1 MLVGRWGIAVGLS
14 LMFALTPSFGP
25 HRVLIAAGMALGSCV
40 QSAVLQRVIHR
51 TGALPRICTVSDHA
65 FVAVAA
71 IVAPPTLPWGL
82 IVLAIT
88 IPLSVIA
95 YGRAFSYQ
103 LLAASTP
110 VFLAIGLWR
119 NPELW
124 PIGLAIFTIAGAGSC
139 SLVGFAS
146 EEERRVRDRYGDILD
161 QLQVV
166 VFESPGIGQPL
177 SYVNDHVANVLG
189 FTHSDWVRPEWWES
203 RLHPDDHEAWLESN
217 RQSIAGQSHQATY
230 RMFAE
235 DGRVVHFLEITRI
248 LPAEKGTTKI
258 RGVLVDISR
267 QAVAEAQASTLG
279 LFVDQIPLAMQILKI
294 KDPDRLDGIRLIAAN
309 RAACENVD
317 ATLDE
322 LVAAWPRRYAVI
334 DNQPGNLEAFAEVRR
349 TGRSLLN
356 HERSWIDRNGSDR
369 RVNIEAFALGGD
381 YVGVSYEDI
390 TDRANAEEALRHQ
403 ANHDALTGLPS
414 RALLTVELDAAL
426 RRSEEWGERGAL
438 LMMDLNQFK
447 EVNDSLG
454 HHHGDRL
461 LVELGGRLKDLA
473 AEEHLIAR
481 LGGDEFAMILAN
493 GSPREALE
501 IAGRI
506 GRRFAE
512 PIVID
517 GVTLQTNVSVG
528 IALYPEH
535 AADGDGLM
543 QRADAAMYRAK
554 TGGTG
559 VALYTPEQSSAGV
572 RRLQLLSDLRTA
584 VTNDELLLHYQP
596 RVLFESGEI
605 EGVEALVRW
614 NHPTLGML
622 PPDEFIGLAE
632 VSGLIQELTQFVIR
646 RAVADAATFRSLG
659 HDLPVAV
666 NLSVRNLYSPD
677 LVEGILTSLT
687 RHQLPS
693 SSLRV
698 ELTESEIMDDPSV
711 AMQVLQRLRSEGVE
725 VSIDDFGTGYSSLSY
740 LRDLPIDEI
749 KIDRSFV
756 ADITGGDDVVV
767 RSIIDLGHALGVAV
781 VGEGVETVQ
790 QWDHLRR
797 LGCDI
802 AQGYLISRPLP
813 FDALQRFLDDRRE
826 FGTPPHLAGGS
837 VADPSATLGAP
848 VTRG

>member
-1 MLVGRWGIAVGLS
+1 MLIGRWVLGVTLFGIIAIAP
-14 LMFALTPSFGP
+14 MFGP
-25 HRVLIAAGMALGSCV
+25 HRLWFATVFAMATAVQNLALGRIVAATGRMPWGMAAFDHALACAAGLMIPQTL
-40 QSAVLQRVIHR
+40 IW
-51 TGALPRICTVSDHA
+51 
-65 FVAVAA
+65 A
-71 IVAPPTLPWGL
+71 IMVN
-82 IVLAIT
+82 
-88 IPLSVIA
+88 
-95 YGRAFSYQ
+95 
-103 LLAASTP
+103 
-110 VFLAIGLWR
+110 AIGLPVTVISHGR
-119 NPELW
+119 RFALGLLAVSVPAYVTVGLVTGADLW
-124 PIGLAIFTIAGAGSC
+124 PIAVGVFVVAGLGNCG
-139 SLVGFAS
+139 LVGDAA
-146 EEERRVRDRYGDILD
+146 EEERSVRARYSDILD

-166 VFESPGIGQPL
+166 VFESPGIGQQL
-177 SYVNDHVANVLG
+177 SYVNDHVGKMLG
-189 FTHSDWVRPEWWES
+189 FTRTEWLDPAWWES
-203 RLHPDDHEAWLESN
+203 RLHPDDHAAWAESN
-217 RQSIAGQSHQATY
+217 VQSIAGVSHQATY
-230 RMFAE
+230 RMYAE
-235 DGRVVHFLEITRI
+235 DGRLVHILEITRV
-248 LPAEKGTTKI
+248 LQVGSGRTKI
-258 RGVLVDISR
+258 RGVLVDVSR
-267 QAVAEAQASTLG
+267 QALAEAEASQLSM
-279 LFVDQIPLAMQILKI
+279 FVDQIPLALQILEI
-294 KDPDRLDGIRLIAAN
+294 TDPDDVAAIRMVAAN
-309 RAACENVD
+309 RVACENVD
-317 ATLDE
+317 ATLEE
-322 LVAAWPRRYAVI
+322 LVQEWPRRYAVV
-334 DNQPGNLEAFAEVRR
+334 DSQPGNLEAFAEVRR
-349 TGRSLLN
+349 TGTSLTK
-356 HERSWIDRNGSDR
+356 HERSWVDRDGRDR

-390 TDRANAEEALRHQ
+390 TERANAEKALRHQ

-414 RALLTVELDAAL
+414 RAFLAQRLDAAL
-426 RRSEEWGERGAL
+426 TACADGADGACQGAL

-461 LVELGGRLKDLA
+461 LVELSGRLSAIAGD
-473 AEEHLIAR
+473 EHVIAR
-481 LGGDEFAMILAN
+481 LGGDEFAMIVE
-493 GSPREALE
+493 GGTPRQALE
-501 IAGRI
+501 LAAHI

-535 AADGDGLM
+535 ASDADGLM

-559 VALYTPEQSSAGV
+559 VSLFTPEQSTAGI

-584 VTNDELLLHYQP
+584 VGNSELMLHYQP
-596 RVLFESGEI
+596 RVHFGSGEI
-605 EGVEALVRW
+605 EGLEALVRW
-614 NHPTLGML
+614 VHPTWGML
-622 PPDEFIGLAE
+622 PPDEFISLAE

-646 RAVADAATFRSLG
+646 VAVADAAHLRSVG

-677 LVEGILTSLT
+677 LVDGILKALAA
-687 RHQLPS
+687 HDLPS

-756 ADITGGDDVVV
+756 ADITDGDDVVV
-767 RSIIDLGHALGVAV
+767 RSIIDLGHALGVSV

-790 QWDHLRR
+790 QWDHLHR
-797 LGCDI
+797 LGCDV

-813 FDALQRFLDDRRE
+813 FEELQRFLDDRRD
-826 FGTPPHLAGGS
+826 F
-837 VADPSATLGAP
+837 SASPTTLGAP